1 VTSDQVTTAIVHQ
14 VGDAL
19 LRCELT
25 FVLRQPL
32 DVALARRQHADYCRL
47 LADCG
52 LTVRS
57 VDVCPDHAD
66 AVFVEDTAVV
76 LAEVAIAAAIGAPSR
91 RGEVEAM
98 LPVLATYRPIERI
111 TAPATLDGGDVL
123 RHQRTLFVG
132 LSTRTNAAGAAQL
145 ARLTARFGYRVVAV
159 PVRGCLHLKT
169 ACTAVADDLLLC
181 NPHWV
186 DAASFGGLRTLAVP
200 DREPFGANVL
210 RLGDTIAAAAGC
222 PRTCDLLAARGLTV
236 RTVDIGE
243 LQKAEAGMTCLSLLL
258 D

>member
-1 VTSDQVTTAIVHQ
+1 VTTAVVHA

-19 LRCELT
+19 ARCELT
-25 FVLRQPL
+25 FVARQPL

-52 LTVRS
+52 LILRS

-76 LAEVAIAAAIGAPSR
+76 LDEVAIAAAIGAPSR

-98 LPVLATYRPIERI
+98 LPVLAGYRPIERI
-111 TAPATLDGGDVL
+111 AAPATLDGGDVL
-123 RHQRTLFVG
+123 RRRRTLFVG
-132 LSTRTNAAGAAQL
+132 QSMRTNAAGAAQL
-145 ARLTARFGYRVVAV
+145 ARLTARFGYRVVPV

-181 NPHWV
+181 NPRWV
-186 DAASFGGLRTLAVP
+186 EAAAFDGMHALLVP
-200 DREPFGANVL
+200 DTEPFAANVL
-210 RLGDTIAAAAGC
+210 RLGDTIAAAAGS

-243 LQKAEAGMTCLSLLL
+243 LQKAEAGMTCLSLLI